1 MMRVFVSP
9 SSAERLNVARE
20 FVRSF
25 APAAER
31 LLIGGS
37 REAVDHLVRE
47 VSVSELATFG
57 LHRFSLTQLAAR
69 LATTEFARLGLVH
82 STSLGA
88 EAVAARA
95 AFEVLEHASLGYFQ
109 PVIRRPGFARA
120 LASTVN
126 ELRLAGVA
134 PASLAELEEAGS
146 DLATLLET
154 FENQLKSASVAD
166 RAMLFRA
173 ADRAAMQVE
182 GEPYRQLPILML
194 DVPISSVAERDFVR

>member
-9 SSAERLNVARE
+9 SSAERLSVARE
-20 FVRSF
+20 FVGSF

-57 LHRFSLTQLAAR
+57 LHRFSLMQLAAR
-69 LATTEFARLGLVH
+69 LATSQFARLGLVH

-95 AFEVLEHASLGYFQ
+95 TFEVLERGDLGYFQ
-109 PVIRRPGFARA
+109 PVARRPGFARA

-126 ELRLAGVA
+126 ELRLAGVE
-134 PASLAELEEAGS
+134 PASLAELAEAGS
-146 DLATLLET
+146 DLAELLEAV
-154 FENQLKSASVAD
+154 ENQLKNASVAD
-166 RAMLFRA
+166 RAMLFRTA
-173 ADRAAMQVE
+173 ARGAMQ
-182 GEPYRQLPILML
+182 
-194 DVPISSVAERDFVR
+194 A